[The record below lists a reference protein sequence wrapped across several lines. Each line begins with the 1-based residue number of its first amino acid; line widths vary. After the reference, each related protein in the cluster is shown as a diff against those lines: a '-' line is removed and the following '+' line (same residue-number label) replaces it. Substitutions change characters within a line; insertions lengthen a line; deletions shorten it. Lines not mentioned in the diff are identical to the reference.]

1 MEITLGRWLDPGR
14 KSAGSAAGPLRGEL
28 LSVEH
33 LEERARVL
41 AATYTLA
48 RSPRRRPHRFL
59 PRLHDNARVLRHAYQ
74 ALAQDVRRG
83 EAVAPAAEWLL
94 DNFHLVEAEI
104 REVRRNLPHRYYLEL
119 PKLASRERAGMARI
133 HAMALEFLSHSDA
146 RFDLHRLTHFI
157 SAYQTVAPL
166 TLGELWAWPS
176 MLRLGL
182 IENLRRL
189 AEEIMES
196 RSGATEADEY
206 FTRFESIRPEQG
218 LPALPEHAVALV
230 RGPAPPAHARAR
242 PARRGAPDRARAE
255 AGGAGPDVDE
265 AVRAEHQRQT
275 MGHASTGNSITSLRL
290 VSTID
295 WNRTVERVS
304 LMEQV
309 LQRDPAGVYG
319 QMDFISRDRYRQA
332 VEELA
337 EPTGEAQMRV
347 ALRVIESA
355 RQSALKHPGETG
367 AHIGEHLIGPGRRE
381 FEVDVAY
388 VPRFRQR
395 VRRFLFAHPVS
406 FFLGS
411 IAFFTALG
419 VVGAM
424 AYARDRGRPSPC
436 CRGSARLA
444 LLPASQF
451 AVLLVQKLVH
461 RVARPRRLPRI
472 DLRGGVPEDART
484 MVVIPT
490 LLGSIRGARALVEH
504 LEVQALGNMDPHVH
518 FALLT
523 DFPDA
528 TTAEQPQDDD
538 ILAAAVAGIES
549 STRVTG
555 TGAAIG
561 SSLPPPATV
570 ERPRG
575 RVDGLGAEAR
585 QARGVQRPRCAARP
599 TRRSASWPA
608 TRRSSNGALLHHP
621 GRRHA
626 PAARHRPPADRD
638 HPPSAQP
645 AGLRSAVA
653 AA

>member
-59 PRLHDNARVLRHAYQ
+59 PRLHDNARVLRRAYQ

-218 LPALPEHAVALV
+218 LPALPETPSHSFVVQLLQHMRALGPRVAEL
-230 RGPAPPAHARAR
+230 RIALE
-242 PARRGAPDRARAE
+242 RRLAAQGL
-255 AGGAGPDVDE
+255 DVDE

-424 AYARDRGRPSPC
+424 AYARDRGAPISLLPWI
-436 CRGSARLA
+436 GGLA

-504 LEVQALGNMDPHVH
+504 LEVQALGTWIPTFISRCSPTSRMRPRRSSHR
-518 FALLT
+518 
-523 DFPDA
+523 
-528 TTAEQPQDDD
+528 TTTSWPPRWP
-538 ILAAAVAGIES
+538 GS
-549 STRVTG
+549 RGSTRVTG

-561 SSLPPPATV
+561 SFSATARDSGTPARACGWAGSGSAASSRSST
-570 ERPRG
+570 PS
-575 RVDGLGAEAR
+575 
-585 QARGVQRPRCAARP
+585 CAARP

-608 TRRSSNGALLHHP
+608 TRRSS
-621 GRRHA
+621 RRCA
-626 PAARHRPPADRD
+626 SASPWTPTRACRATPPA
-638 HPPSAQP
+638 S
-645 AGLRSAVA
+645 
-653 AA
+653 